1 MGGGGYH
8 SVPTKDDLKKE
19 ARKHPYLLWPALAMC
34 VTIGGVFVVLF
45 AGFVVFTFTENVHY
59 LALCVNLVGKGFATA
74 LGIFTYLLVAG
85 LVTLW
90 REW

>member
-1 MGGGGYH
+1 M
-8 SVPTKDDLKKE
+8 KILK
-19 ARKHPYLLWPALAMC
+19 
-34 VTIGGVFVVLF
+34 VITVIVGVFVALF
-45 AGFVVFTFTENVHY
+45 AGFVVFMFTENVHY
-59 LALCVNLVGKGFATA
+59 LALCANLVGKGFAAA